1 MQDTVIAILA
11 HPFTWGLLAGL
22 AACFMV
28 WRAGHVKRS
37 EQKRDIKRLNAEL
50 SDLNRHLGQQM
61 KITAAG
67 NQSVNE
73 ELEALRQKNE
83 NLRVS
88 IATLQ
93 QKPGKAEARMLQ
105 VYDRAVHLLL
115 ERAPGFAPA
124 WESAV
129 RDAEAHV
136 ADAESGLT
144 KLVRR
149 VTRPALGAPTSV
161 RTRSEDEA
169 H

>member
-1 MQDTVIAILA
+1 MQDTVFAILA
-11 HPFTWGLLAGL
+11 HPFTWGLLVGL
-22 AACFMV
+22 AACVMI

-37 EQKRDIKRLNAEL
+37 EQKRELKRLNTEL
-50 SDLNRHLGQQM
+50 ADLNRHLGQQM
-61 KITAAG
+61 KINAAG
-67 NQSVNE
+67 TQTVTA
-73 ELEALRQKNE
+73 ELESLREKNE

-129 RDAEAHV
+129 RDAESHV
-136 ADAESGLT
+136 SDAESGLT

-149 VTRPALGAPTSV
+149 VTRPALGHSPAP
-161 RTRSEDEA
+161 RSAPDAE
-169 H
+169 